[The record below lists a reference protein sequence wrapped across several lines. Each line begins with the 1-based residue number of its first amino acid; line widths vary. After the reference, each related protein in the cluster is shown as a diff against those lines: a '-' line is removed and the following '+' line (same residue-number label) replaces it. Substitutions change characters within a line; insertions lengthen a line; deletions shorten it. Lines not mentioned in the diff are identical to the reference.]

1 MTYATM
7 AASTNTAPAVAIA
20 EPQSALETTF
30 SAALEHARRLTAMY
44 GTNNTAVTFAW
55 EAVGELNIALA
66 QKQVPARTAFA
77 CYCDAHPDAP
87 EARIYEV

>member
-1 MTYATM
+1 MTYATI
-7 AASTNTAPAVAIA
+7 AAPTTAVSAVAIA
-20 EPQSALETTF
+20 ESQSALETTF

-44 GTNNTAVTFAW
+44 GTSHAAVTFAW
-55 EAVGELNIALA
+55 EAVEELNTALA
-66 QKQVPARTAFA
+66 QQQVPAQSAFA